1 MIATLEQVVRVAGA
15 VAAGTAWTVAGWRAA
30 LEARRPVGRG
40 TGLARQV
47 GAALTYLVGAVPYAT
62 VCLLLWRPLPPI
74 GSPALRA
81 VALVA
86 GAVLGFSGFG
96 LYLWAMRRLGG
107 MYNVSSS
114 LGSQLY
120 AGHRL
125 VDDGP
130 YAHVRHPMYVAQ
142 VLAVLGALLVY
153 RTWATVFMLVMLP
166 APVLK
171 ARNEERLL
179 AAELGAP
186 YRTYRAQVP
195 AWLPARVPRPRR
207 RPRGRGA
214 RVHDTDQGDAGGV
227 HDAGHD
233 VSVGR

>member
-30 LEARRPVGRG
+30 LEARRPVGRT

-62 VCLLLWRPLPPI
+62 VCVLLWRPLPAI
-74 GSPALRA
+74 GSPMLRA
-81 VALVA
+81 AAMVI
-86 GAVLGFSGFG
+86 GAVLGFAGFA
-96 LYLWAMRRLGG
+96 LYLWAMRTLGG

-120 AGHRL
+120 AGHQL
-125 VDDGP
+125 VTDGP
-130 YAHVRHPMYVAQ
+130 YGHVRHPMYVAQ

-153 RTWATVFMLVMLP
+153 RTWATVFMLLMLP
-166 APVLK
+166 APVVK

-179 AAELGAP
+179 AAELGQP
-186 YRTYRAQVP
+186 YRDYRAQVP
-195 AWLPARVPRPRR
+195 GWLPCILGRLPSQPSVPAER
-207 RPRGRGA
+207 
-214 RVHDTDQGDAGGV
+214 
-227 HDAGHD
+227 
-233 VSVGR
+233 